1 VSEGTATRPR
11 GTRSDAPRRR
21 SDRAIRNDEL
31 ITSAVVDAIA
41 ERGVDHVVAR
51 DVAARAGLTTG
62 ALYTRFD
69 SVGDL
74 LAEAWAARC
83 GPALREVVALT
94 RAVVDGGA
102 SAASL
107 VPFEQPSQSLL
118 AATELCIAAGRVAE
132 LADVVPR
139 DLRRWIRADDLAGGA
154 REVGTLA
161 YLLGTVVYGTID
173 PLVRADVTTI
183 VQWLFDGRAA
193 EPSGP
198 APEPVLPVPLEFTG
212 DDPVRNLLLGAAVQV
227 VARSG
232 IQHATL
238 KRIARVAGYA
248 PSFVYSRYDSRDAL
262 YADVVMAVSESVPAA
277 HLRRP
282 SPFSSPTTMAAH
294 LAGWVHPEARV
305 RRRVALECSLASAH
319 APGLAT
325 AVGALELGVD
335 RSSVEGLGPVD
346 DPAREALRVFVRGAR
361 PVVHGLCLLEDST
374 GLLHGMDWRVL
385 GDAVTAGIVQS
396 LGSDRTPMAAD
407 HHR

>member
-102 SAASL
+102 AAASL

-183 VQWLFDGRAA
+183 VQWLFDGCAA